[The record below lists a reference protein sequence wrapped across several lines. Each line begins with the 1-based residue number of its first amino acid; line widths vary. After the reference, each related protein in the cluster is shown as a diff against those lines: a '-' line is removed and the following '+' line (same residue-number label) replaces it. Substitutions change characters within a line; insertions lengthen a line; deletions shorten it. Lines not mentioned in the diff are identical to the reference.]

1 MRNRKPLQS
10 EDQFINNATSIPEIA
25 NNTNKRV
32 RKYKAISTSLTEQ
45 YIEDIDNLI
54 HISAVDGLLNVSRSD
69 VIKAALDNFNN
80 LSIDEKILKIKEVKG

>member
-45 YIEDIDNLI
+45 YIEEIDNLI

-80 LSIDEKILKIKEVKG
+80 LSSDEKILKIKDIKS